1 MIFLILIGSVA
12 LIHLIFYTFFQQQL
26 VRGNFKDANLLH
38 LFFFPDKY
46 IFGPIVF

>member
-1 MIFLILIGSVA
+1 MIILIPVGAVR

-38 LFFFPDKY
+38 LFFSPDEY